1 MGLRIKILSG
11 FLILATMLCVAGVWS
26 IYELRSIGTSVPRL
40 LDDNYKSINAA
51 KTMIE
56 ALEREDS
63 GVLLL
68 LLGRWKEGRSIIEM
82 AEISF
87 KRGLQIA
94 EGNITIAG
102 EKALVDEVKSKYS
115 AYKSKWAK
123 PIVGTAQE
131 RNIDWYFNEV
141 HNDFLE
147 VKTSLERLMTM
158 NDQTMYNTASDLK
171 NKAHRAVMPGI
182 VAILSALIFTVIFNY
197 IINYYMVSPIIA
209 LAEGIDKFLKY
220 RMPFEVNIESKDEL
234 RHLANSIRELSSK
247 VKVGEEKE

>member
-11 FLILATMLCVAGVWS
+11 FLILAIMLCVAGVWS
-26 IYELRSIGTSVPRL
+26 IYELRSIGTSVQRL

-68 LLGRWKEGRSIIEM
+68 LLGRWKEGRSIIEL

-87 KRGLQIA
+87 QRGLQIA
-94 EGNITIAG
+94 EGNITIPG
-102 EKALVDEVKSKYS
+102 EKDLVDEVKSKYG
-115 AYKSKWAK
+115 AYKSKWTK
-123 PIVGTAQE
+123 PIVGTPQE
-131 RNIDWYFNEV
+131 RNIDWYFNKV

-147 VKTSLERLMTM
+147 VKTSLERLMTL

-171 NKAHRAVMPGI
+171 SKAHRAVMPGI

-220 RMPFEVNIESKDEL
+220 RIPFEVNIESKDEL

>member
-11 FLILATMLCVAGVWS
+11 FLILAIMLCVAGAWS
-26 IYELRSIGTSVPRL
+26 IYELRSIGTSVQRL

-68 LLGRWKEGRSIIEM
+68 LLGRRKEGRSIIEV
-82 AEISF
+82 AETSF
-87 KRGLQIA
+87 KRELQIA
-94 EGNITIAG
+94 EGNITIPG

-115 AYKSKWAK
+115 AYKSKWTK

-141 HNDFLE
+141 HNNFLE

-171 NKAHRAVMPGI
+171 NRAHRAVMPGI